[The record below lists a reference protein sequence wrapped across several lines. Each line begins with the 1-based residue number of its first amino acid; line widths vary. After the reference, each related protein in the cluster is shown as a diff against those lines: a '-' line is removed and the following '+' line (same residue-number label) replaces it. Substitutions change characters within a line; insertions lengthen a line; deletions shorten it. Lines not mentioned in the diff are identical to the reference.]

1 MKNLDISIIAA
12 IDDKRGLGK
21 DGILPWKLPLDLRR
35 FRTLTMGTYVLV
47 GRVTWEKMESK
58 LEGRSVIL
66 VTKNINY
73 ISTKPITF
81 LARSID
87 SVLQYAH
94 FQGIESLFVI
104 GGESVYKQTINL
116 ANKLFITRVHGV
128 FDCDTF
134 FPEINLNEWRIISQE
149 KRNEN
154 DINFTFER
162 YIRILY
168 KNKGCA
174 D

>member
-1 MKNLDISIIAA
+1 MIIF
-12 IDDKRGLGK
+12 
-21 DGILPWKLPLDLRR
+21 
-35 FRTLTMGTYVLV
+35 FRVDANTTIGT
-47 GRVTWEKMESK
+47 GHMMRC
-58 LEGRSVIL
+58 
-66 VTKNINY
+66 
-73 ISTKPITF
+73 
-81 LARSID
+81 
-87 SVLQYAH
+87 
-94 FQGIESLFVI
+94 
-104 GGESVYKQTINL
+104 INL